1 VRDEE
6 GRAVTARPSFD
17 SGTVHVVAAGRI
29 ARLVIAGFGLCDDC
43 GFPLLER
50 QKIALLTSALLE
62 FDGVQQELEGLQR
75 VEHLLEELRAA
86 DRRSNGGAGE
96 RPGDEL

>member
-1 VRDEE
+1 M
-6 GRAVTARPSFD
+6 TARPSFD

-29 ARLVIAGFGLCDDC
+29 ARLVIASFGLCEDC

-50 QKIALLTSALLE
+50 QKIALITSALLE

-75 VEHLLEELRAA
+75 VEHLLEELRAS
-86 DRRSNGGAGE
+86 DRRANGNGNGDAGDG
-96 RPGDEL
+96 PDGLALW

>member
-1 VRDEE
+1 M
-6 GRAVTARPSFD
+6 TARPSFD

-29 ARLVIAGFGLCDDC
+29 ARLVIASFGLCHDC

-62 FDGVQQELEGLQR
+62 FDGLQQELEGLQR

-86 DRRSNGGAGE
+86 GRRINGDAGDGL
-96 RPGDEL
+96 RDDEL